1 MELRTVN
8 MQEANGSCFVTI
20 PIAWIKMMSLKK
32 GDKMVWSVNEGN
44 HDTLHLTKK
53 SNKGDNHE

>member
-1 MELRTVN
+1 MELRIVN
-8 MQEANGSCFVTI
+8 MQEANGFCFIYV
-20 PIAWIKMMSLKK
+20 PIVWIKTMSIKK

-53 SNKGDNHE
+53 FNKGDNHD